1 MTSFL
6 CHVLELQ
13 LIKEKCIQRSL
24 ILAEPGQSWW
34 AGSLDTGVTPRES
47 IGRAQ
52 GVQGLKKGS
61 PQTLTSSP
69 LCERGQPL
77 HDLLRNLWILITAPI
92 YQDIYHT
99 VSFAAVQK
107 QCFQISFTIDSKK
120 SLKQNQ
126 KPKTSHMPT
135 WPRIHKPVV
144 QSRGGI
150 TALLFSK
157 LLFIWKFLFTVK
169 LCI

>member
-1 MTSFL
+1 MYSGKP
-6 CHVLELQ
+6 HPQ
-13 LIKEKCIQRSL
+13 
-24 ILAEPGQSWW
+24 W
-34 AGSLDTGVTPRES
+34 PRPVMMGREG
-47 IGRAQ
+47 IGWAQ
-52 GVQGLKKGS
+52 GVQGSKKNS
-61 PQTLTSSP
+61 PQTLISSP
-69 LCERGQPL
+69 LCERGRTL

-92 YQDIYHT
+92 YQDISHCIFCSCLKT
-99 VSFAAVQK
+99 VLSNQFHHRLK
-107 QCFQISFTIDSKK
+107 KK
-120 SLKQNQ
+120 SLKQNR